1 MVHQYVSTG
10 KVGSKF
16 GLDAIALNR
25 VLHILSSDEC
35 PVHVVGL
42 HCHLGSTITNSDVL
56 RYIFCNIYCPS
67 GFLQGKQLYHNNVK
81 LHMSRNY
88 TVKIFVLNFL
98 FFSLM
103 NNLT

>member
-16 GLDAIALNR
+16 GLDAIALNH

-67 GFLQGKQLYHNNVK
+67 GFLQGETTLSQQCQASHEQK
-81 LHMSRNY
+81 LHC
-88 TVKIFVLNFL
+88 KNFC
-98 FFSLM
+98 S
-103 NNLT
+103 